1 MDSLD
6 NLARAVTD
14 VQKEKVVEQLAEY
27 LIQNDKLN
35 KMNFLMFDGEDGDC
49 LSKKD
54 MMKVFEGKE
63 PSVVRKGRENY
74 LGNHHFHTKPVLLM
88 ST

>member
-49 LSKKD
+49 LS
-54 MMKVFEGKE
+54 
-63 PSVVRKGRENY
+63 
-74 LGNHHFHTKPVLLM
+74 
-88 ST
+88 